1 MDNLQTPGVL
11 SIADIELLH
20 TRVAQSVTYSSTC
33 DDGMVLLVTL
43 RRMRRR
49 RRSIGAARLAVR
61 CPPPWLLPHAD
72 RSVLQV
78 PCSTGG
84 TLLVVP
90 TREEATV
97 TVWVGCGVD
106 HSVPS
111 AWSRRIYCI
120 IYAFVVGSVRQY
132 LRS

>member
-1 MDNLQTPGVL
+1 
-11 SIADIELLH
+11 
-20 TRVAQSVTYSSTC
+20 
-33 DDGMVLLVTL
+33 MVLPVTL

-49 RRSIGAARLAVR
+49 RRSIGAARLAAR

-84 TLLVVP
+84 TSLVVS
-90 TREEATV
+90 TREEVTV
-97 TVWVGCGVD
+97 TAWVGCGVD
-106 HSVPS
+106 HSVSS